1 MINRVLLR
9 TKIVQTL
16 YAYYKSEGKTTAMVE
31 NELFYGVERTYDMY
45 FQLLLL
51 MVEVKRYAEARIEN
65 RKNKLQP
72 THEDLNPNTRFID
85 NKFIEKLENNNAF
98 NERVSTLK
106 LSWVNNME
114 VVKSVYNEIVESDIY
129 VEYMKAESTSFNADK
144 ELWRKIFKSII
155 LNNAE
160 LDESLEDQSIYWAN
174 DVETIAS
181 FVIKSIKRF
190 DEADDENTPLLPMF
204 KDRDDELFAKKLL
217 NASIRNAAEYKA
229 YVVAHLQNW
238 EPERVAFMDMMI
250 MQVAIAE
257 LLEFPTIPVNV
268 TLNEYIEIAKNF
280 STDRS
285 GTFVNGV
292 LDKIV
297 STLKNDNKLIK
308 VKMI

>member
-1 MINRVLLR
+1 MINRALLR
-9 TKIVQTL
+9 IKIVQTL

-31 NELFYGVERTYDMY
+31 KELFYGLERTYDLY

-51 MVEVKRYAEARIEN
+51 TVEVKRYAEARIEN

-72 THEDLNPNTRFID
+72 TYEDLNPNTRFID
-85 NKFIEKLENNNAF
+85 NQFIAKLENNLAF
-98 NERVSTLK
+98 KERISSLK
-106 LSWVNNME
+106 LSWVNDMD
-114 VVKSVYNEIVESDIY
+114 VVKSVYNDVVDSDMY
-129 VEYMKAESTSFNADK
+129 KEYMSSETTNFDK
-144 ELWRKIFKSII
+144 DKDLWRKIFKNII
-155 LNNAE
+155 LNNPD
-160 LDESLEDQSIYWAN
+160 LDDSLEEQSIYWAN
-174 DVETIAS
+174 DVEVIAS
-181 FVIKSIKRF
+181 FVLKSIKRF
-190 DEADDENTPLLPMF
+190 NEDDEDDAPLLPMF
-204 KDRDDELFAKKLL
+204 KDREDELFAKKLL
-217 NASIRNAAEYKA
+217 NASIRNANDYKA

-257 LLEFPTIPVNV
+257 ILEFPTIPVNV
-268 TLNEYIEIAKNF
+268 TLNEYIEIAKNY

-297 STLKNDNKLIK
+297 TTLKNENKLIK

>member
-1 MINRVLLR
+1 MINRALLR
-9 TKIVQTL
+9 IKIVQTL

-31 NELFYGVERTYDMY
+31 RELFYGLERTYDLY

-51 MVEVKRYAEARIEN
+51 TVEVKRYAEARIEY

-72 THEDLNPNTRFID
+72 TNEDLNPNTRFID
-85 NKFIEKLENNNAF
+85 NQFIAKLENNLAF
-98 NERVSTLK
+98 KERVSTLK
-106 LSWVNNME
+106 LSWVNDMD
-114 VVKSVYNEIVESDIY
+114 VVKSIYNDIVDSDLY
-129 VEYMKAESTSFNADK
+129 KEYMESETTNFDKDK
-144 ELWRKIFKSII
+144 ELWRKIFKNII
-155 LNNAE
+155 LSNPD
-160 LDESLEDQSIYWAN
+160 LDDSLEEQSIYWAN
-174 DVETIAS
+174 DVEVIAS
-181 FVIKSIKRF
+181 FVLKSIKRF
-190 DEADDENTPLLPMF
+190 NEDDEEDAPLLPMF
-204 KDRDDELFAKKLL
+204 KDREDEMFAKKLL
-217 NASIRNAAEYKA
+217 SSSIRNATDYKA

-257 LLEFPTIPVNV
+257 ILEFPTIPVNV
-268 TLNEYIEIAKNF
+268 SLNEYIEIAKNY

-297 STLKNDNKLIK
+297 TTLKNENKLIK

>member
-1 MINRVLLR
+1 MINRALLR
-9 TKIVQTL
+9 IKIVQTL

-31 NELFYGVERTYDMY
+31 RELFYGLERTYDLY

-51 MVEVKRYAEARIEN
+51 TVEVKRYAEARIEY

-72 THEDLNPNTRFID
+72 TKEDLNPNTRFID
-85 NKFIEKLENNNAF
+85 NQFIAKLENNLAYK
-98 NERVSTLK
+98 ERVSTLK
-106 LSWVNNME
+106 LSWVNDMD
-114 VVKSVYNEIVESDIY
+114 VVKSIYNDIVDSDLY
-129 VEYMKAESTSFNADK
+129 KEYMESETTNFDKDK
-144 ELWRKIFKSII
+144 ELWRKIFKNII
-155 LNNAE
+155 LSNSD
-160 LDESLEDQSIYWAN
+160 LDDSLEEQSIYWAN
-174 DVETIAS
+174 DVEVIAS
-181 FVIKSIKRF
+181 FVLKSIKRF
-190 DEADDENTPLLPMF
+190 NEDDEEDAPLLPMF
-204 KDRDDELFAKKLL
+204 KDREDELFAKKLL
-217 NASIRNAAEYKA
+217 NSSIRNANDYKA

-257 LLEFPTIPVNV
+257 ILEFPTIPVNV
-268 TLNEYIEIAKNF
+268 TLNEYIEIAKNY

-297 STLKNDNKLIK
+297 TTLKNENKLIK

>member
-1 MINRVLLR
+1 MINRALLR
-9 TKIVQTL
+9 IKIVQTL

-31 NELFYGVERTYDMY
+31 RELFYGLERTYDLY

-51 MVEVKRYAEARIEN
+51 TVEVKRYAEARIEY

-72 THEDLNPNTRFID
+72 TKEDLNPNTRFID
-85 NKFIEKLENNNAF
+85 NQFIAKLENNLAYK
-98 NERVSTLK
+98 ERVSTLK
-106 LSWVNNME
+106 LSWVNDMD
-114 VVKSVYNEIVESDIY
+114 VVKSIYNDIVDSDLY
-129 VEYMKAESTSFNADK
+129 KEYMESETTNFDKDK
-144 ELWRKIFKSII
+144 ELWRKIFKNII
-155 LNNAE
+155 LSNPD
-160 LDESLEDQSIYWAN
+160 LDDSLEEQSIYWAN
-174 DVETIAS
+174 DVEVIAS
-181 FVIKSIKRF
+181 FVLKSIKRF
-190 DEADDENTPLLPMF
+190 NEDDEEDAPLLPMF
-204 KDRDDELFAKKLL
+204 KDREDELFAKKLL
-217 NASIRNAAEYKA
+217 NSSIRNANDYKA

-257 LLEFPTIPVNV
+257 ILEFPTIPVNV
-268 TLNEYIEIAKNF
+268 TLNEYIEIAKNY

-297 STLKNDNKLIK
+297 TTLKNENKLIK

>member
-1 MINRVLLR
+1 MINRALLR
-9 TKIVQTL
+9 IKIVQTL

-31 NELFYGVERTYDMY
+31 RELFYGLERTYDLY

-51 MVEVKRYAEARIEN
+51 TVEVKRYAEARIEY

-72 THEDLNPNTRFID
+72 TKEDLNPNTRFID
-85 NKFIEKLENNNAF
+85 NQFIAKLENNLAYK
-98 NERVSTLK
+98 ERVSTLK
-106 LSWVNNME
+106 LSWVNDMD
-114 VVKSVYNEIVESDIY
+114 VVKSIYNDIVDSDLY
-129 VEYMKAESTSFNADK
+129 KEYMESETTNFDKDK
-144 ELWRKIFKSII
+144 ELWRKIFKNII
-155 LNNAE
+155 LSNPD
-160 LDESLEDQSIYWAN
+160 LDDSLEEQSIYWAN
-174 DVETIAS
+174 DVEVIVS
-181 FVIKSIKRF
+181 FVLKSIKRF
-190 DEADDENTPLLPMF
+190 NEDDEEDAPLLPMF
-204 KDRDDELFAKKLL
+204 KDREDELFAKKLL
-217 NASIRNAAEYKA
+217 NSSIRNANDYKA

-257 LLEFPTIPVNV
+257 ILEFPTIPVNV
-268 TLNEYIEIAKNF
+268 TLNEYIEIAKNY

-297 STLKNDNKLIK
+297 TTLKNENKLIK